1 MKERNILYTLVKA
14 ICYPFFMLLYHPKI
28 VGRENIIQ
36 EPLIICG
43 NHKKPLDVFLLASS
57 TRRKL
62 HFFSKIELF
71 NSKFKSSFFRKLGC
85 IPVNRKEKNKEAL
98 IEGYEGLNN
107 SKTVVIFPEG
117 TTNKTNEVLLLPFK
131 FGAVKMSLETT
142 KKILPFAIVGNY
154 KIIGKSIKIV
164 FGKPYNLE
172 TSNLEEENEKLMK
185 KVIKLIEENSDE
197 KRK

>member
-1 MKERNILYTLVKA
+1 MKEKNILYTLVKA

-28 VGRENIIQ
+28 VGKENIIQ

-98 IEGYEGLNN
+98 IEGYECLNN

-131 FGAVKMSLETT
+131 FGAVSMA
-142 KKILPFAIVGNY
+142 KKTDATIVPFGIMGSHKVFNRNL
-154 KIIGKSIKIV
+154 ICV
-164 FGKPYNLE
+164 FGKPFKVGE
-172 TSNLEEENEKLMK
+172 KTLEEANELLRMEIEKL
-185 KVIKLIEENSDE
+185 VLEAE
-197 KRK
+197 KISLK